1 MILNKYLNYLWTHRE
16 QFIRYFIIGIS
27 GTVLDI
33 LTLWI
38 LKEFFDLL
46 PVIAV
51 VINQIF
57 ILLYIFLLNKKFSF
71 QARGDTRKQMIRFF
85 VLAGANY
92 LFAISWMWLW
102 SQYFGYNYLL
112 VRICNIV
119 LAVAWNFWLYKEW
132 VYKVRNDQV
141 PMTND
146 QNL

>member
-1 MILNKYLNYLWTHRE
+1 MILNKYLNYTWTHRE
-16 QFIRYFIIGIS
+16 QFIKYFAIGIS

-38 LKEFFDLL
+38 LKEFFGLI
-46 PVIAV
+46 PVVAV
-51 VINQIF
+51 IINQIF
-57 ILLYIFLLNKKFSF
+57 ILLYIFLFNKKFSF
-71 QARGDTRKQMIRFF
+71 QARGNTRNQMFRFL

-119 LAVAWNFWLYKEW
+119 LAVAWNFLLYREW

>member
-1 MILNKYLNYLWTHRE
+1 MILNKYLNYPWTHRE
-16 QFIRYFIIGIS
+16 QFIKYFAIGIS

-38 LKEFFDLL
+38 LKEFFGLL

-57 ILLYIFLLNKKFSF
+57 ILLYIFLFNKKFSF
-71 QARGDTRKQMIRFF
+71 QARGNIRKQMIRFI

-112 VRICNIV
+112 VRICNII
-119 LAVAWNFWLYKEW
+119 LAVAWNFLLYREW
-132 VYKVRNDQV
+132 VYKTVDKQIS
-141 PMTND
+141 
-146 QNL
+146 